1 MTAVP
6 EADDPDV
13 LRHGG
18 RELLSLALM
27 RARNRT
33 LQWLAAFES
42 HGARAAGCEDA
53 ERFSPPQWLAGHAG
67 WFQDWWIARHVQRA
81 RGAAADPQGPRLA
94 SIEPD
99 ADRWWHPQASTR
111 AERWSLDLP
120 EGEAL
125 RQWLMA
131 TFETTLDLLAQL
143 RDDGDDAL
151 FVFRAA
157 LQHELRLH
165 EAQAELAQALG
176 LPAAG
181 TEGLRAPLPTRSPRE
196 RVVLPARRW
205 TLGSAPGGFVPALE
219 QWAHEV
225 ALPEGEIDAQPVS
238 WAQYAEFVEDGGYD
252 QRRWWSDEG
261 WAWLQAQ
268 VRHAGPRC
276 PRYVEQLRHGVALRE
291 QDRLVRAAGTQP
303 ARHVSAFEAE
313 AWCRWAGRRLPTEA
327 EWERAAA
334 TATGRGF
341 AWGDVWEWVADRAR
355 PYPGGAA
362 VPAVAAAGGR
372 VLRGASWLTAPA
384 LRHPKARRFAA
395 PTRDQGFCG
404 FRSCAL

>member
-1 MTAVP
+1 MTAMSEV
-6 EADDPDV
+6 DDPDV

-18 RELLSLALM
+18 REPLSLALM
-27 RARNRT
+27 CARNRT

-42 HGARAAGCEDA
+42 HGACTVAPEDA
-53 ERFSPPQWLAGHAG
+53 DRFSPPQWLAGHAG

-81 RGAAADPQGPRLA
+81 RGDAADPLGPRLA

-111 AERWSLDLP
+111 AERWSLALP

-131 TFETTLDLLAQL
+131 TFETTLDLLTQL
-143 RDDGDDAL
+143 RDDRDDAL

-157 LQHELRLH
+157 LQQELRLH
-165 EAQAELAQALG
+165 EDFAELAQAVG
-176 LPAAG
+176 LSAAG
-181 TEGLRAPLPTRSPRE
+181 TEGLRAPLPTRSPRD
-196 RVVLPARRW
+196 RVALPARRW
-205 TLGSAPGGFVPALE
+205 TLGSVPGGFMPALE

-225 ALPEGEIDAQPVS
+225 ALPEGEIDALPVS
-238 WAQYAEFVEDGGYD
+238 WAQYVEFVEDGGYD
-252 QRRWWSDEG
+252 ERRWWSDDG
-261 WAWLQAQ
+261 WDWLQAQ
-268 VRHAGPRC
+268 VRQAGPRC

-291 QDRLVRAAGTQP
+291 QGLLVRAAATQP
-303 ARHVSAFEAE
+303 ARHVGAFEAE

-334 TATGRGF
+334 SAASRGF

-355 PYPGGAA
+355 AYPGGTA
-362 VPAVAAAGGR
+362 VPAAATVGRR

-404 FRSCAL
+404 FRSCTL